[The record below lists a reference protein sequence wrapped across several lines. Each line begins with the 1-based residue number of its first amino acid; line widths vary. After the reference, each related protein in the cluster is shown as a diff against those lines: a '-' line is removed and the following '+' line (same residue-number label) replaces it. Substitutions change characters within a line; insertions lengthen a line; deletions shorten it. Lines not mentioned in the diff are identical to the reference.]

1 LNQEF
6 DELYRQHHQLIYRT
20 ALAVTGSSD
29 DAAYPHGQDGI
40 QGLFNLD
47 LHFAVDSGPVAPT
60 DTTTPDIFGAIQEL
74 GIKLEPA
81 TARLPVVIID
91 SIQKPSEN

>member
-1 LNQEF
+1 M
-6 DELYRQHHQLIYRT
+6 DKTGYT
-20 ALAVTGSSD
+20 ALFD
-29 DAAYPHGQDGI
+29 
-40 QGLFNLD
+40 LD